1 MFTSSHRSRRSL
13 NSSSSP
19 LQASVSPHAHD
30 HLAPLAIGGGDAIA
44 SFPSQVGLEIKSWLG
59 SASSPGLGLGRQGWE
74 SRLGSGKGSGR
85 PRTVVWSRRGCG
97 LAGAP
102 AAWPVPAD
110 TKSQNHPALH
120 TGHEEIKRLLKCHL
134 LNRRFQLINPSDL
147 EVPGGQTFAKWP
159 LEQPCSLEGE
169 PAL

>member
-30 HLAPLAIGGGDAIA
+30 HLAPLAIGGDVTA
-44 SFPSQVGLEIKSWLG
+44 SFSSQVGLEI
-59 SASSPGLGLGRQGWE
+59 E
-74 SRLGSGKGSGR
+74 SRLGSGTSRLGCQGWGQGR
-85 PRTVVWSRRGCG
+85 GVVVPGLSCGPGRAVG
-97 LAGAP
+97 LAGAHE
-102 AAWPVPAD
+102 AWPVPAD
-110 TKSQNHPALH
+110 MKSQNHPAMH

-169 PAL
+169 HAL